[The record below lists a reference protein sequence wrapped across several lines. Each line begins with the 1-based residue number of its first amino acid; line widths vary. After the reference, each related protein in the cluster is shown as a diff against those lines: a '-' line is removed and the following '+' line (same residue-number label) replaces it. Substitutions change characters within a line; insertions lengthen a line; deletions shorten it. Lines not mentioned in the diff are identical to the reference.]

1 MLPQASF
8 YWKATYNKV
17 IASHNQLHVRK
28 GGLSMIYETDPSRG
42 EKPAS
47 ESRAILTEI
56 VFPSDTNHLQT
67 MFGGIVM
74 EYMDKVAAIS
84 AMRHSRTSVVTVST
98 DSIDFVAPIRVGEAI
113 IVESF
118 VSWTHRSSIE
128 VFVKA
133 VTENLKTG
141 VRHTA
146 VTAFFVF
153 VALGDDG
160 RPTPVPGVV
169 PETEEEQEMH
179 ITGRDRYLLRRKR
192 IDERKG
198 QA

>member
-1 MLPQASF
+1 MTNEMAS
-8 YWKATYNKV
+8 TGNKK
-17 IASHNQLHVRK
+17 R
-28 GGLSMIYETDPSRG
+28 
-42 EKPAS
+42 AS

-84 AMRHSRTSVVTVST
+84 AMRHSRTAVVTVST
-98 DSIDFVAPIRVGEAI
+98 DSIDFVAPIRVGDAI

-118 VSWTHRSSIE
+118 VTWTHRSSIE
-128 VFVKA
+128 VYVKA

-141 VRHTA
+141 VRNTA

-160 RPTPVPGVV
+160 RPTVVPGVI
-169 PETEEEQEMH
+169 PETEEEQELY

-198 QA
+198 HS

>member
-1 MLPQASF
+1 M
-8 YWKATYNKV
+8 T
-17 IASHNQLHVRK
+17 H
-28 GGLSMIYETDPSRG
+28 ETEPAKRL
-42 EKPAS
+42 KRAS

-141 VRHTA
+141 IRNTA

-160 RPTPVPGVV
+160 RPTPVPGIL
-169 PETEEEQEMH
+169 PETDEEQELH
-179 ITGRDRYLLRRKR
+179 ITGLDRYLQRRKR
-192 IDERKG
+192 VDERKG
-198 QA
+198 QS